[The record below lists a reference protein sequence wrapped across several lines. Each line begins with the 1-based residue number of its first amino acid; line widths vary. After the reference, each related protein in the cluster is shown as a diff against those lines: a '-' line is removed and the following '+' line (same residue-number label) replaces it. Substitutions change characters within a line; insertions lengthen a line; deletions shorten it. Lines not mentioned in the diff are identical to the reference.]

1 MNSELIEETS
11 PRERNLE
18 KMNVM
23 NFISK
28 NYNNERFGST
38 DSEQKE
44 NQKINRNG
52 SKKMIHGLMQYQQ
65 NASA

>member
-38 DSEQKE
+38 DSE
-44 NQKINRNG
+44 
-52 SKKMIHGLMQYQQ
+52 
-65 NASA
+65 